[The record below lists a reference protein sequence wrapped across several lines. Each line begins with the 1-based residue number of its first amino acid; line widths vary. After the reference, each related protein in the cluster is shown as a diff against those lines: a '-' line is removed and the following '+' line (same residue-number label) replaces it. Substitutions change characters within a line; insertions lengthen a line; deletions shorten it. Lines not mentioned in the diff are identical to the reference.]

1 MKFLEDDFVDSAS
14 DNIVKQKAYN
24 YNKNKA

>member
-1 MKFLEDDFVDSAS
+1 MKFLEDDFVDGAS